1 MTFTPAQIRTGRR
14 WAYVTMLAML
24 TLSVA
29 GNISHTLHV
38 NPDPSIRALV
48 YAVAWPVMVWAG
60 VELFVRVPWQA
71 VLTHR
76 LVRWVGILLVAA
88 IAGLVSYRHLRGLL
102 IADGEE
108 WTVYTF
114 GPLAVDGLMLMSTLA
129 LLLTRSLG
137 KDLDEAPATQDTT
150 QVDMLLARID
160 ALTAQV
166 EASKVAPAIEP
177 TPAVQ
182 LPAGYEIRDGLPA
195 NVQDEPT
202 LTLAELTTPAPAPA
216 PAPMPTMDIKPLP
229 GWTAPAAQDVRPV
242 STPPATRTR
251 KVTRDWDEA
260 KARALLLEG
269 RTKQDVAD
277 AVGTSPK
284 TIQRL
289 RGRMVAAG
297 ELA

>member
-137 KDLDEAPATQDTT
+137 KDVEEVAPAAQDTT
-150 QVDMLLARID
+150 QMD
-160 ALTAQV
+160 AL
-166 EASKVAPAIEP
+166 
-177 TPAVQ
+177 
-182 LPAGYEIRDGLPA
+182 
-195 NVQDEPT
+195 
-202 LTLAELTTPAPAPA
+202 LAELAALKASLTAPVAIETPAPAAITAEPVAKDEPTMTLAQVTTPSPA
-216 PAPMPTMDIKPLP
+216 PQPELPVLDAPKPLP
-229 GWTAPAAQDVRPV
+229 GWTAPATAADVAPV
-242 STPPATRTR
+242 SPAPAGAARRTKLTP
-251 KVTRDWDEA
+251 DQEA
-260 KARALLLEG
+260 KAKQLILDG
-269 RTKQDVAD
+269 RTKADVA
-277 AVGTSPK
+277 ATVGVSAK
-284 TIQRL
+284 TVQRI
-289 RGRMVAAG
+289 RQRMVAAG